1 MKNKLSILLV
11 LTGLIISPAVAQDL
25 SSDLGPSGISEG
37 SNVDIT
43 LINQDPATAQPGEY
57 VDLKFKISNQGQSP
71 AEDTSVE
78 LVESFPFSLDPDVSG
93 NRELGDMRGAAI
105 GDDSYIVEYRVRVD
119 ENAVESENEISLKYT
134 TGDDD
139 FSVTRDFDISVDDVG
154 TDFELSAGKVSASSI
169 PVNLDNIGDKSAESV
184 HVVLPDQSGINKEG
198 VETQVVGSMDSGEN
212 KEVDFAV
219 SNISVGS
226 SYRFEIHYTDGNG
239 VRRELVRNI
248 DIGTIPVNPVQVTVQ
263 SANPSETTFAV
274 SNTGGEQISSV
285 ITQLQDEN
293 VNVSGSRTQVLGN
306 LNSGDYTL
314 ATFDLESSEISTVDM
329 EVSYTDSSDIRRN
342 SVESI
347 TLPDSTSGGTTS
359 TVSSDEEDGN
369 SSMTYILIGLGGLV
383 LVGVYALYRRR
394 KGKKQ

>member
-25 SSDLGPSGISEG
+25 SSDFGPSGISDG

-57 VDLKFKISNQGQSP
+57 VDLKFKISNQGLDP

-78 LVESFPFSLDPDVSG
+78 LVESFPFSLDPDVSA

-119 ENAVESENEISLKYT
+119 ENAVESENEISLNYT
-134 TGDDD
+134 IGDDD
-139 FSVTRDFDISVDDVG
+139 FSVTRNFDISVDDVG

-184 HVVLPDQSGINKEG
+184 HVVLPDQSGIEKKG

-248 DIGTIPVNPVQVTVQ
+248 EIGTIPVNPVQVTVQ

-274 SNTGGEQISSV
+274 SNTGGKQISSV

-293 VNVSGSRTQVLGN
+293 VDVLGSSTQVLGN

-314 ATFDLESSEISTVDM
+314 ATFDLESSEISRVDM
-329 EVSYTDSSDIRRN
+329 EVSYTDSSGIRRN

-347 TLPDSTSGGTTS
+347 TLPDSTSEGTTS
-359 TVSSDEEDGN
+359 TVSGDEEGGN
-369 SSMTYILIGLGGLV
+369 SSMTYILIGVGGLL

>member
-11 LTGLIISPAVAQDL
+11 LTSLITSPAVAQDL
-25 SSDLGPSGISEG
+25 SSDLGPSGISDG

-43 LINQDPATAQPGEY
+43 LINQDPTTAQPGEY
-57 VDLKFKISNQGQSP
+57 VDLKFKISNQGLDP
-71 AEDTSVE
+71 AKDTSVE
-78 LVESFPFSLDPDVSG
+78 LVESFPFSLDPDVSA
-93 NRELGDMRGAAI
+93 NRELGAMRGAAI

-184 HVVLPDQSGINKEG
+184 HIVLPDQAGINKEG

-248 DIGTIPVNPVQVTVQ
+248 EIGTIPVNPVQVTVQ
-263 SANPSETTFAV
+263 SANPSETTFAI
-274 SNTGGEQISSV
+274 SNTGGKQISSV

-329 EVSYTDSSDIRRN
+329 EVSYTDSSGIRRN

-347 TLPDSTSGGTTS
+347 TMPDSTPGGTTS

>member
-25 SSDLGPSGISEG
+25 SSDLGPSGISDG

-57 VDLKFKISNQGQSP
+57 VDMKFKISNQGQSP

-78 LVESFPFSLDPDVSG
+78 LVESFPFSLDPDVSA

>member
-25 SSDLGPSGISEG
+25 SSDLGPSGFSDG

-43 LINQDPATAQPGEY
+43 LINQDPGTAQPGEY
-57 VDLKFKISNQGQSP
+57 VDLKFKISNQGLDP
-71 AEDTSVE
+71 AKDTSVE
-78 LVESFPFSLDPDVSG
+78 LVESFPFSLDPDVSA

-134 TGDDD
+134 TGNED

-248 DIGTIPVNPVQVTVQ
+248 EIGTIPVNPVQVTVQ

-274 SNTGGEQISSV
+274 SNTGGKQISSV

-293 VNVSGSRTQVLGN
+293 VNVSGSSTQVLGN

-314 ATFDLESSEISTVDM
+314 ATFDLESSEISTVNM
-329 EVSYTDSSDIRRN
+329 KVSYTDSSGIRRN

-347 TLPDSTSGGTTS
+347 TLPDSPSGETTS
-359 TVSSDEEDGN
+359 TVSGDGEDGN
-369 SSMTYILIGLGGLV
+369 SSITYILIGLGGLV

>member
-1 MKNKLSILLV
+1 MRYKIGFLLV
-11 LTGLIISPAVAQDL
+11 LTGLILSPAAAQEL
-25 SSDLGPSGISEG
+25 SSDLGPSGISDG

-57 VDLKFKISNQGQSP
+57 VDLKFKISNQGLES
-71 AEDTSVE
+71 AEDTSIE
-78 LVESFPFSLDPDVSG
+78 LVESYPFSLDPDVSAS
-93 NRELGDMRGAAI
+93 RELGDLRGAAV
-105 GDDSYIVEYRVRVD
+105 GDDAYIVEYRVRVD
-119 ENAVESENEISLKYT
+119 ENAVETENEISLKYT

-212 KEVDFAV
+212 REVDFAV
-219 SNISVGS
+219 SNISLGS

-248 DIGTIPVNPVQVTVQ
+248 EIGTIPVNPVQVTVQ
-263 SANPSETTFAV
+263 SATPSETTFAV

-329 EVSYTDSSDIRRN
+329 EVSYTDSSGIRRN

-383 LVGVYALYRRR
+383 LVGIYALYRRR

>member
-78 LVESFPFSLDPDVSG
+78 LVESFPFSLDPDVSA

-314 ATFDLESSEISTVDM
+314 ATFDLESSEISRVDM
-329 EVSYTDSSDIRRN
+329 EVNYTDSSGLRRN

-359 TVSSDEEDGN
+359 TVSSDEEGGN

>member
-25 SSDLGPSGISEG
+25 SSDLGPSGISDG

-57 VDLKFKISNQGQSP
+57 VDMKFKISNQGIES

-78 LVESFPFSLDPDVSG
+78 LVESFPFSLDPDVSA

-248 DIGTIPVNPVQVTVQ
+248 EIGTIPVNPVQVTVQ
-263 SANPSETTFAV
+263 SATPSETTFAV

-329 EVSYTDSSDIRRN
+329 EVSYTDSSGIRRN

-383 LVGVYALYRRR
+383 LVGIYALYRRR

>member
-11 LTGLIISPAVAQDL
+11 LTGLITSPAVAQDL
-25 SSDLGPSGISEG
+25 SSDLGPSGISDG

-43 LINQDPATAQPGEY
+43 LINQDPTTAQPGEY

-78 LVESFPFSLDPDVSG
+78 LVESFPFSLDPDVSA

-212 KEVDFAV
+212 REVDFAV
-219 SNISVGS
+219 SNISLGS

-329 EVSYTDSSDIRRN
+329 EVSYTDSSGIRTN

-347 TLPDSTSGGTTS
+347 SLPDSPSGETSS

>member
-25 SSDLGPSGISEG
+25 SSDLGPSGISDG

-57 VDLKFKISNQGQSP
+57 VDMKFKISNQGIES

-78 LVESFPFSLDPDVSG
+78 LVESFPFSLDPDVSA

-184 HVVLPDQSGINKEG
+184 HVILPDQSGINKEG
-198 VETQVVGSMDSGEN
+198 LETQVVGSMDSGEN

>member
-1 MKNKLSILLV
+1 
-11 LTGLIISPAVAQDL
+11 
-25 SSDLGPSGISEG
+25 
-37 SNVDIT
+37 
-43 LINQDPATAQPGEY
+43 
-57 VDLKFKISNQGQSP
+57 
-71 AEDTSVE
+71 
-78 LVESFPFSLDPDVSG
+78 
-93 NRELGDMRGAAI
+93 
-105 GDDSYIVEYRVRVD
+105 
-119 ENAVESENEISLKYT
+119 
-134 TGDDD
+134 
-139 FSVTRDFDISVDDVG
+139 
-154 TDFELSAGKVSASSI
+154 
-169 PVNLDNIGDKSAESV
+169 
-184 HVVLPDQSGINKEG
+184 
-198 VETQVVGSMDSGEN
+198 MDSGEN

-248 DIGTIPVNPVQVTVQ
+248 EIGTIPVNPVQVTVQ
-263 SANPSETTFAV
+263 SATPSETTFAV

-347 TLPDSTSGGTTS
+347 NIRERYS
-359 TVSSDEEDGN
+359 
-369 SSMTYILIGLGGLV
+369 
-383 LVGVYALYRRR
+383 YADRICT
-394 KGKKQ
+394 

>member
-11 LTGLIISPAVAQDL
+11 LTGLITSPVVAQDL
-25 SSDLGPSGISEG
+25 SSDLGPSGISDG

-78 LVESFPFSLDPDVSG
+78 LVESFPFSLDPDVSA

-248 DIGTIPVNPVQVTVQ
+248 EIGTIPVNPVQVTVQ
-263 SANPSETTFAV
+263 SATPSETTFAV
-274 SNTGGEQISSV
+274 SNTGGKQISSV
-285 ITQLQDEN
+285 ITQIQDEN

-314 ATFDLESSEISTVDM
+314 ATFDLESSEISRVDM
-329 EVSYTDSSDIRRN
+329 EVSYTDSSGLRRN

-347 TLPDSTSGGTTS
+347 TLPDSTLGGTTS
-359 TVSSDEEDGN
+359 TVSGDEEDGN

>member
-25 SSDLGPSGISEG
+25 SSDLGPSGISDG

-57 VDLKFKISNQGQSP
+57 VDMKFKISNQGIES

-78 LVESFPFSLDPDVSG
+78 LVESFPFSLDPDVSA

-248 DIGTIPVNPVQVTVQ
+248 EIGTIPVNPVQVTVQ
-263 SANPSETTFAV
+263 SATPSETTFAV

>member
-139 FSVTRDFDISVDDVG
+139 LSVTRDFDISVDDVG

-184 HVVLPDQSGINKEG
+184 HVILPDQSGINKEG
-198 VETQVVGSMDSGEN
+198 LETQVVGSMDSGEN

-359 TVSSDEEDGN
+359 TVSSDEEGGN

>member
-11 LTGLIISPAVAQDL
+11 LTGLITSPAVAQDL
-25 SSDLGPSGISEG
+25 SSDLGPSGISDG

-57 VDLKFKISNQGQSP
+57 VDLKFKISNQGLDP

-78 LVESFPFSLDPDVSG
+78 LVESFPFSLDPDVSA

-169 PVNLDNIGDKSAESV
+169 PVNLDNIGDKPAESV
-184 HVVLPDQSGINKEG
+184 HVVLPDQSGIEKEG
-198 VETQVVGSMDSGEN
+198 LETQVVGSMDSGEN

-248 DIGTIPVNPVQVTVQ
+248 EIGTIPVNPVQVTVQ

-274 SNTGGEQISSV
+274 SNTGGKQISSV

-293 VNVSGSRTQVLGN
+293 VNVSGSRTKVLGN

-329 EVSYTDSSDIRRN
+329 EVSYTDSSGLRRN

>member
-57 VDLKFKISNQGQSP
+57 VDMKFKISNQGIES

-78 LVESFPFSLDPDVSG
+78 LVESFPFSLDPDVSA

-248 DIGTIPVNPVQVTVQ
+248 EIGTIPVNPVQVTVQ
-263 SANPSETTFAV
+263 SATPSETTFAV

>member
-11 LTGLIISPAVAQDL
+11 LTGLITSPVVAQDL
-25 SSDLGPSGISEG
+25 SSDLGPSGISDG

-78 LVESFPFSLDPDVSG
+78 LVESFPFSLDPDVSA

-248 DIGTIPVNPVQVTVQ
+248 EIGTIPVNPVQVTVQ
-263 SANPSETTFAV
+263 SATPSETTFAV
-274 SNTGGEQISSV
+274 SNTGGKQISSV
-285 ITQLQDEN
+285 ITQIQDEN

-314 ATFDLESSEISTVDM
+314 ATFDLESSEISRVDM
-329 EVSYTDSSDIRRN
+329 EVNYTDSSGLRRN

-347 TLPDSTSGGTTS
+347 TLPDSTLGGTTS
-359 TVSSDEEDGN
+359 TVSGDEEDGN